1 MIMCDACTNAQGK
14 VVNAAQAISDR
25 RNAMHGSDWTALLL
39 ASIVVAFGVFGE
51 VRDAMMCEF
60 AIAAIRE
67 RSEVPGGWRYAMGLL
82 NLLRLFG
89 FLPFILGS
97 VVKLVVFRG
106 GSALAICLNTVA
118 VLFLVELDNLA
129 FSHGLREKMRV
140 EAEEFGRIS
149 VTDDDSRLID
159 VIKLVCMLTV
169 PAAILGGVAAADY
182 GFIFAVLPV
191 PLVVMVQS
199 VLRAPAGKCVGA
211 CWGLLRV
218 LVGFFVAG
226 CVMAVGSSMR
236 PGIYRTMTSD
246 TY

>member
-1 MIMCDACTNAQGK
+1 MLMCDACTNAQGEY
-14 VVNAAQAISDR
+14 VHTLQAISDR
-25 RNAMHGSDWTALLL
+25 RNAMRGSDWTALLL

-60 AIAAIRE
+60 AIAAIRK
-67 RSEVPGGWRYAMGLL
+67 RSEVPRGWRYAMGLL

-89 FLPFILGS
+89 FLPFILWS
-97 VVKLVVFRG
+97 VIALVVFRG

-169 PAAILGGVAAADY
+169 PASILGGVAVGEYY
-182 GFIFAVLPV
+182 GAVFAVLPV

-199 VLRAPAGKCVGA
+199 VLRAPAGKCAGA

-218 LVGFFVAG
+218 LVGF
-226 CVMAVGSSMR
+226 CVTPVVFAAVLSS
-236 PGIYRTMTSD
+236 
-246 TY
+246 